1 MDRTKKAVLFRKR
14 ADARVPRLA
23 MQGRAEDII
32 KYFQSIP
39 PKLRSDYFIRDG
51 EAYYG
56 PREIERLARQFN
68 MAGRWEDPTVRVGL

>member
-1 MDRTKKAVLFRKR
+1 MDRTKQAVLFRKR
-14 ADARVPRLA
+14 ADAKVPRMA

-51 EAYYG
+51 ETHYG
-56 PREIERLARQFN
+56 PREIERLARQFDI
-68 MAGRWEDPTVRVGL
+68 AGRWEESTMSVGL